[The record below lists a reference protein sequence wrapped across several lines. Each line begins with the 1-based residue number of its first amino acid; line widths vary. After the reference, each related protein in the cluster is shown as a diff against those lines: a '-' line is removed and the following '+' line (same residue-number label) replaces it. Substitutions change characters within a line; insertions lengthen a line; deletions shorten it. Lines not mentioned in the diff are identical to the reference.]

1 MTDLIKT
8 VVSEI
13 AVFIAPL
20 NAAVRDRDALQ
31 SFLFRFGFDVSPLAL
46 GGAVTALGPLAT
58 SAQGL
63 IDQVEGDQAAGG
75 TDNVDAAAVL
85 AIAAQ
90 VFDALD
96 AIGDAF
102 TTVQDIVATPSLP
115 ELPSDVFAALLT
127 DYLNTRS
134 RVALQVVNLLAIR
147 QEISITD
154 PASPRWRGAP
164 YAFSRYDWSM
174 IGRLFNDPGGWARDN
189 YGWGVD
195 FDSSTALLR
204 LESLLAA
211 IAGLTRLEQMTDAQ
225 VNLFVPGDDDVSPR
239 LIVAPLAAKAVGA
252 GVAEFGA
259 AVFPVSGA
267 GGNAADR
274 GLAAGPYA
282 KGAIGASLT
291 PFEGGELSLSGSVG
305 ALGGAIFALRPSGL
319 TVELGVGAAALEG
332 EFGIELQ
339 VSPTSGDKIIL
350 LGEAGGTRIEADRIS
365 VKGGGAVDS
374 ASAFDAFVAGG
385 LTQLSMVIDP
395 GDDGLLSGILP
406 GPVTISAGDIGL
418 GWRPNK
424 GVYFEGGS
432 NLGIVIPIE
441 RSFGPLT
448 VQDIG
453 LSLDFDAPATL
464 TLTTTADLSI
474 GPLFAHAEDIGIAAS
489 LVPAPGN
496 DGIFGANDLDFGFV
510 PPKSYAVALEGGA
523 VSGGGL
529 LSVDDTEYRGALALK
544 FQTFGFSAFAIL
556 NTELPGGQDG
566 FSFAASIFS
575 EFSVPL
581 PFGLFLNG
589 VGGMIGVNRTM
600 DTDALREVLY
610 AGRLDNILF
619 PSNPVENA
627 ASILSDMAA
636 IMPPREGQ
644 HIVGPVVKIGW
655 GQPSLVDVKLGLVI
669 EIGRTARIVLLG
681 GLGSALPTKE
691 AALIEINLTFFAE
704 IDISAGTIDF
714 DGTLAN
720 SRILTYTI
728 SGDAAIRTGWAPR
741 LEHVASFGGLHP
753 DFPRPANL
761 PDLQALTIAFG
772 TNNPRVTISA
782 YTATTANS
790 LQFGGRADLYAK
802 GPDLWLIGQLAAEG
816 YVYLD
821 ALIYFDPFSFDV
833 ALGGGLRLLRNGR
846 SVMSLGFDLRLRGP
860 NTFQISGKVWA
871 KVLGKKVRFGVNHRW
886 GAAQSLPAPSAD
898 PAALLRMGLE
908 RAVLEPVAPAR
919 RAAGA
924 TFAPF
929 AEGEAAIDP
938 LGGARLSQGAV
949 PLDVTI
955 AKVGEAEIAG
965 GPARMSLRV
974 FDAGGA
980 VVAASPVRAS
990 FVHGHFHHLPEAERL
1005 GATAFDDE
1013 VSGFELANDGL
1024 TGPASRAI
1032 ESSYDYEYVE
1042 IPIDTGAP
1050 ARLRGPSLADDLV
1063 VRDLVD
1069 RFSARELAFQTDPD
1083 RLRARP
1089 DAAALAPRVR
1099 GDVFVPET
1107 DFPGVGDLF
1116 DTVRPD
1122 APGLAP
1128 DPGGD
1133 FGDVGAGHIR
1143 DNLLDRGLARPSFAA
1158 AQEALVA
1165 DPLIAGGQEV
1175 NPVLTDY
1182 IVAAGR
1188 L

>member
-20 NAAVRDRDALQ
+20 NAAIRDSDSLQ
-31 SFLFRFGFDVSPLAL
+31 SYLFRFGFDVSPQAL
-46 GGAVTALGPLAT
+46 GGAVGALGPLAT

-63 IDQVEGDQAAGG
+63 IDLVEGDQAAGG

-85 AIAAQ
+85 ALAAQ

-96 AIGDAF
+96 SIGDAF
-102 TTVQDIVATPSLP
+102 STVQDIVSVSSLS
-115 ELPSDVFAALLT
+115 ELPSDVFSALLT
-127 DYLNTRS
+127 DYLDTRS
-134 RVALQVVNLLAIR
+134 RVALRTANLLAVR
-147 QEISITD
+147 QEFTITD

-174 IGRLFNDPGGWARDN
+174 IGRLFNDPGGWARDI

-195 FDSSTALLR
+195 FDGSTALFR

-211 IAGLTRLEQMTDAQ
+211 LTSLTRLEQMTEAQTSLFLPDGGEDAAH
-225 VNLFVPGDDDVSPR
+225 

-274 GLAAGPYA
+274 GLATGPYA
-282 KGAIGASLT
+282 KGAIGATLT
-291 PFEGGELSLSGSVG
+291 PFEGGELILSGNVG

-339 VSPTSGDKIIL
+339 VSPTSGDKIVL
-350 LGEAGGTRIEADRIS
+350 LGEADGTRVEADRIS
-365 VKGGGAVDS
+365 VKGGGAASS
-374 ASAFDAFVAGG
+374 ASAFDVYVAGG
-385 LTQLSMVIDP
+385 LTQLSMVIEP
-395 GDDGLLSGILP
+395 GDDGLLSAVLP

-418 GWRPNK
+418 GWRPDK
-424 GVYFEGGS
+424 GIYFEGGS
-432 NLGIVIPIE
+432 NLGIVIPVE

-448 VQDIG
+448 IQDIG
-453 LSLDFDAPATL
+453 LSLDFDDPATL
-464 TLTTTADLSI
+464 TLTTTADLAI
-474 GPLFAHAEDIGIAAS
+474 GPLFAHAEDIGVAAS
-489 LVPAPGN
+489 LVPAPEN

-510 PPKSYAVALEGGA
+510 PPKSYAVALDGGA

-529 LSVDDTEYRGALALK
+529 LSVDDAEYRGALALK
-544 FQTFGFSAFAIL
+544 FTTFGFSAFAIL
-556 NTELPGGQDG
+556 NTELPGGEDG

-581 PFGLFLNG
+581 PFGFFLNG
-589 VGGMIGVNRTM
+589 VGGMIGVNRTI

-619 PSNPVENA
+619 PDNPIENA

-644 HIVGPVVKIGW
+644 HIIGPVVKIGW
-655 GQPSLVDVKLGLVI
+655 GQPSLIDVKLGLVI
-669 EIGRTARIVLLG
+669 EVGRTARIVLLG
-681 GLGSALPTKE
+681 GLASALPTKE
-691 AALIEINLTFFAE
+691 AALVEINLTFFAE

-714 DGTLAN
+714 DGTLAS

-821 ALIYFDPFSFDV
+821 ALIYFDPFAFDV
-833 ALGGGLRLLRNGR
+833 ALGGGLSLLRNGR

-860 NTFQISGKVWA
+860 NTFRVSGKVWA
-871 KVLGKKVRFGVNHRW
+871 KVLGKKVRFGVNHTW

-898 PAALLRMGLE
+898 PVALLRTALD
-908 RAVLEPVAPAR
+908 RAALTPVARAS

-924 TFAPF
+924 TFAPM
-929 AEGEAAIDP
+929 AEGETAIDP
-938 LGGARLSQGAV
+938 LGGAGLSQSAV
-949 PLDVTI
+949 PLDVSI

-974 FDAGGA
+974 FDADGA
-980 VVAASPVRAS
+980 VVATSPERAS
-990 FVHGHFHHLPEAERL
+990 FVHGHFHLLTEAQRL
-1005 GATAFDDE
+1005 GATAFDEE
-1013 VSGFELANDGL
+1013 VSGFKLANDGL
-1024 TGPASRAI
+1024 SGPASRAI
-1032 ESSYDYEYVE
+1032 ETAYEYEYVE

-1050 ARLRGPSLADDLV
+1050 TRLRGPSRADDLL

-1069 RFSARELAFQTDPD
+1069 RFSARDLAFHTDPD

-1089 DAAALAPRVR
+1089 DAAALAPTLR

-1107 DFPGVGDLF
+1107 DFPGVGDLL
-1116 DTVRPD
+1116 
-1122 APGLAP
+1122 G
-1128 DPGGD
+1128 
-1133 FGDVGAGHIR
+1133 GAGPGVPDLGGGFAGGGVGGGAHIR

-1158 AQEALVA
+1158 AEEALFA
-1165 DPLIAGGQEV
+1165 EPLGAGGREV

-1182 IVAAGR
+1182 VVAAGR
-1188 L
+1188 F